1 VDTRLGI
8 EIITRAA
15 MVHLCRQVPW
25 GAPRDQLEAVAKGL
39 RQEASRE
46 RGLADNFETAAALD
60 WKADLHDLAAQVRF
74 PRKGDQQI
82 ERMMRRAADQLRFL
96 VVGGDEEDTSPSASG
111 FRAAVRKTVSETRNG
126 WRTAEHVVVRH
137 IEAERIAAAENEARQ
152 WLAMEPANRKEN
164 RMEAIERFGRR
175 PTREDRE
182 RRQEQRTAGTAS
194 RGFGM

>member
-1 VDTRLGI
+1 
-8 EIITRAA
+8 
-15 MVHLCRQVPW
+15 M
-25 GAPRDQLEAVAKGL
+25 
-39 RQEASRE
+39 
-46 RGLADNFETAAALD
+46 
-60 WKADLHDLAAQVRF
+60 HDLAAQVRF

-111 FRAAVRKTVSETRNG
+111 FRAALEKDIGTDPKK
-126 WRTAEHVVVRH
+126 WRTAEYVVVRH

-175 PTREDRE
+175 PTQEDRE
-182 RRQEQRTAGTAS
+182 RRQEQRTATAS